1 MSDQQKPLA
10 VFLMGPTAS
19 GKTALATELLKKF
32 PFDIISVDSALIYRG
47 MNIGTAKPTG
57 NELQIAPHRLIDIR
71 DPSES
76 YSAAD
81 FRDDALR
88 EMQHITQAG
97 RIPLLVGGTM
107 LYFKVLRD
115 GIAHMPKT
123 QAPVREKFERL
134 MAERGLVAL
143 HEQLKQID
151 PVAAARIHP
160 NDPQRLLRALEV
172 YDMSGRSLTDWH
184 QLDATSMEFPY
195 RVVALAITPTD
206 RTILHDRIA
215 LRFQKM
221 LSDGLI
227 AEVEALR
234 CRGDIP
240 ATCPAMRAV
249 GYRQVW
255 DYLEGRYDYAQLLN
269 RGIIATRQ
277 LAKRQLTW
285 LRSWSDVTWFDSE
298 DCHLV
303 EQVQQKLASIV
314 GVGTKPTRTVS

>member
-1 MSDQQKPLA
+1 MSDQPKPLA
-10 VFLMGPTAS
+10 IFLMGPTAS
-19 GKTALATELLKKF
+19 GKTALAVGLLNKF

-47 MNIGTAKPTG
+47 MNIGTAKPTEK
-57 NELQIAPHRLIDIR
+57 ELQTAPHRLIDIR

-88 EMQHITQAG
+88 EMRHITQAG

-107 LYFKVLRD
+107 LYFKVLRE
-115 GIAHMPKT
+115 GIARMPKT
-123 QAPVREKFERL
+123 EVAVREKFERM
-134 MAERGLVAL
+134 MAEQGLEVL

-184 QLDATSMEFPY
+184 QIEAASTELPY
-195 RVVALAITPTD
+195 RVISLAIAPAD
-206 RTILHDRIA
+206 RKILHERIA

-221 LSDGLI
+221 LNEGLI
-227 AEVEALR
+227 DEVEVLR
-234 CRGDIP
+234 NRGDIP

-255 DYLEGRYDYAQLLN
+255 EYLEGRYDYAQLLN

-285 LRSWSDVTWFDSE
+285 LRSWSDVVWFDSE
-298 DCHLV
+298 SPHLI
-303 EQVQQKLASIV
+303 EQVQRKLTSIV
-314 GVGTKPTRTVS
+314 EGGN